1 MKFIHSFMAK
11 VALKNIHKKW
21 FEVHKSI
28 SISVVFTKKQ
38 CRKKCPPNIIY
49 DGLLLF
55 SCPAFQI
62 LIQKSTKKYQSTL
75 VSKRQPQKNLAHEK
89 NKRVLLWVHQQGKFF
104 HNKYVLCFSRQQ
116 NHIVQH
122 KSISNGHRIV
132 SLTSFTTSP

>member
-11 VALKNIHKKW
+11 VALQNIHKKW
-21 FEVHKSI
+21 FEEHKSI

-38 CRKKCPPNIIY
+38 CRKKCLPNIIY

-75 VSKRQPQKNLAHEK
+75 VSKRQPSKNLAHEIYK
-89 NKRVLLWVHQQGKFF
+89 GCFYGHPSRGNSSTTNMCFVSADNKIIYSTRAFQMAIEL
-104 HNKYVLCFSRQQ
+104 
-116 NHIVQH
+116 
-122 KSISNGHRIV
+122 
-132 SLTSFTTSP
+132 SLSTSFTTSP

>member
-1 MKFIHSFMAK
+1 MKFIPSWPKLLCRIF
-11 VALKNIHKKW
+11 IKKW

-38 CRKKCPPNIIY
+38 CRKKCLPNIIY

-62 LIQKSTKKYQSTL
+62 LIQKSTSLHLFPKGN
-75 VSKRQPQKNLAHEK
+75 PQKIQHMK
-89 NKRVLLWVHQQGKFF
+89 NKRVLLWAHQQGKFF

-116 NHIVQH
+116 NHIQH

-132 SLTSFTTSP
+132 SLNIFYYQSLIIQ